1 MIASHKSSALLFF
14 FCFSVVNYLNT
25 LHPEKSE
32 AQLWKKTEAS
42 LLHVGECWY
51 HLSPWT
57 TLKWEVQFSKAWN
70 LNRGTK
76 TCNATGPKAI
86 KPKYSSVQIYTDF
99 ISSVVVQLLINF
111 PNRYMPSRIAECSPR
126 VWLWH
131 LGISAC
137 AVISK
142 IQRIPVRYRPSQ
154 KSWRITQSLVY

>member
-14 FCFSVVNYLNT
+14 YCFSVVNLNI

-42 LLHVGECWY
+42 LLHVGNVNIISVLELFWSEKCNFQKQKK
-51 HLSPWT
+51 T
-57 TLKWEVQFSKAWN
+57 E
-70 LNRGTK
+70 RGTK

-99 ISSVVVQLLINF
+99 ISSVAVQLLINF

-137 AVISK
+137 AVITK
-142 IQRIPVRYRPSQ
+142 IQNIPVRYCPSQ
-154 KSWRITQSLVY
+154 KSWRIAQSLVY